1 VVGTEPDVKEKYV
14 KSGQA
19 RLVFNPMLDHGDR
32 SFQAHQAAECAG
44 EQGQFW
50 PMHDAIFENQR
61 ALYGGDIRETLKG
74 LAEGVGLES
83 QQFNSCLDE
92 QRYAELVQSQDEFRR
107 TQGVRTR
114 PTFDINGQ
122 LVVGPQGF
130 AIFENIIDTQLV
142 Q

>member
-1 VVGTEPDVKEKYV
+1 
-14 KSGQA
+14 
-19 RLVFNPMLDHGDR
+19 MLDHGDR

-74 LAEGVGLES
+74 LAGGIGLES

-92 QRYAELVQSQDEFRR
+92 QRYAEVVQSQDEFRR
-107 TQGVRTR
+107 MQGVRTR

-130 AIFENIIDTQLV
+130 AIFENIIDTQLMP
-142 Q
+142 